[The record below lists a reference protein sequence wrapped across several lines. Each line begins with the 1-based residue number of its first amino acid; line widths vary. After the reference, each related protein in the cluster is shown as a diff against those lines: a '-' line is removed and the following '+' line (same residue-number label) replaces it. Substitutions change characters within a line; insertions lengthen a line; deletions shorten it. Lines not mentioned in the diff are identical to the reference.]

1 MMRAIILAAG
11 MGRRLA
17 PMGWDQPK
25 CLLPC
30 GGITL
35 LDNILNSLREHHVQD
50 VALVVGY
57 QKEKI
62 QQEAIKHKMDFH
74 WVWNEQFADTNTLHS
89 LWLAK
94 EFLNDDIL
102 LFNADVW
109 FDPRILS
116 LLIDHDQNAMIVDE
130 KPCGQEEVK
139 VVVDANQRIIRIGK
153 DIPPDECMGEYIGIG
168 RFQSESVAALSDALQ
183 SYNEYNK
190 HHQLFYESAVNDIL
204 DQHIIQAR
212 PMGNLKAVEI
222 DTPQDY
228 ARAKSLADCSTR
240 K

>member
-1 MMRAIILAAG
+1 MRAIILAAG

-50 VALVVGY
+50 VVLVVGY
-57 QKEKI
+57 QKDKI
-62 QQEAIKHKMDFH
+62 QQEALKHELDFH
-74 WVWNEQFADTNTLHS
+74 WVSNNQFADTNTLHS

-94 EFLNDDIL
+94 EFLDDDIL

-116 LLIDHDQNAMIVDE
+116 LLLDHDQNAMLVDE
-130 KPCGQEEVK
+130 KPCTEEEVK
-139 VVVDANQRIIRIGK
+139 VVTDVNQRITRIGK
-153 DIPPDECMGEYIGIG
+153 DIPTNECMGEYIGIG
-168 RFQSESVAALSDALQ
+168 RFQSESATALCVVLQ
-183 SYNEYNK
+183 AYNENNQ
-190 HHQLFYESAVNDIL
+190 HHHYDQYLHGVKALHLTRVIPQTSES
-204 DQHIIQAR
+204 
-212 PMGNLKAVEI
+212 
-222 DTPQDY
+222 
-228 ARAKSLADCSTR
+228 SS
-240 K
+240 

>member
-30 GGITL
+30 GGMTL
-35 LDNILNSLREHHVQD
+35 LDNILNSLRLYNVQD
-50 VALVVGY
+50 VVLVVGY

-62 QQEAIKHKMDFH
+62 QQEAIKHELDFH
-74 WVWNEQFADTNTLHS
+74 WVSNNHYTDTNTIHS

-94 EFLNDDIL
+94 EFLDDDIL

-130 KPCGQEEVK
+130 KPCGEEEVK
-139 VVVDANQRIIRIGK
+139 VVVDANQRITRIGK
-153 DIPPDECMGEYIGIG
+153 DIPLDECMGEYIGIG
-168 RFQSESVAALSDALQ
+168 RFQSESAAALSDALQ
-183 SYNEYNK
+183 PYNVNSK
-190 HHQLFYESAVNDIL
+190 HHHLFYESAVNDIL
-204 DQHIIQAR
+204 DQHIIQAT

-228 ARAKSLADCSTR
+228 ERAKSLAECSTR
-240 K
+240 N